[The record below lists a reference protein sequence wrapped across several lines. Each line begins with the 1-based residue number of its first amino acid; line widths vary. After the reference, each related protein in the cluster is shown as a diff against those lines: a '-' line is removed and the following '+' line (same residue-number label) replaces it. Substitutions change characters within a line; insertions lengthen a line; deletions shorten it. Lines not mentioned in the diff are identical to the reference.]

1 MKELLQEKL
10 LLINPVVLGISFMN
24 IEDGLRIVLLLLTI
38 TLSAIKIYEKFKG
51 NADTDTKK

>member
-10 LLINPVVLGISFMN
+10 LLINPVILGISFMN
-24 IEDGLRIVLLLLTI
+24 IENGLRILLLLLTI
-38 TLSAIKIYEKFKG
+38 VLSAIKIYEKIKN